1 MGKLEIKEL
10 YRNTDKYIDKKV
22 EISGWVRTIRDSK
35 TFGFIEINDGSFFK
49 NVQVV
54 IDDTLSNFAEICK
67 YTISSSIKVIG
78 ILVKTENAKQPF
90 EIKAENVELIAMAS
104 NDYPLQKKR
113 HTMEYLRTIAHLRPR
128 TNTFNAVFRVRSAA
142 SFAIHKF
149 FQERNFVYVHT
160 PIITGSDAEGAGEMF
175 NVNSFDLKNV
185 DKLEDGEV
193 DFSKDFF
200 GKPAHLTVS
209 GQLNVETYAFAFRN
223 VYTFGPTFRAENSN
237 TVKHAAEF
245 WMIEPEICFADLK
258 DDMNVAEDMLKYII
272 KYVLETCPE
281 EMEFFNNFIDKTLLE
296 RLDNVVNSEFGRIT
310 YTDAIKELE
319 KHNDEFDYKV
329 SWGVDLQTEHERYLS
344 EKIFNKPV
352 FVTDYPKDIK
362 AFYMKLNPDG
372 KTVAATDLLAP
383 GIGEIIGGSQRED
396 NLEILQNKIKELNM
410 DERDYWWYLDLRR
423 YGSVM
428 HSGFGLGFER
438 LIMYITGMQNI
449 RDVIPFPRTPKNCEF

>member
-1 MGKLEIKEL
+1 MDNILIREL
-10 YRNTDKYIDKKV
+10 YRNSEKYYSKDV
-22 EISGWVRTIRDSK
+22 QVSGWVRTVRDSK
-35 TFGFIEINDGSFFK
+35 TFGFIELNDGSFFK
-49 NVQVV
+49 NLQIVF
-54 IDDTLSNFAEICK
+54 DNTLENFENVCK
-67 YTISSSIKVIG
+67 LTLSSSIIVTG
-78 ILVKTENAKQPF
+78 TLVKTENAKQPF
-90 EIKAENVELIAMAS
+90 EIKAKEVKLVALSDPE
-104 NDYPLQKKR
+104 YPLQKKR

-128 TNTFNAVFRVRSAA
+128 TNTFNAVFRVRSVL
-142 SFAIHKF
+142 SYAIHKF
-149 FQERNFVYVHT
+149 FQENNFVYVHT

-175 NVNSFDLKNV
+175 NLNTFDLKNV
-185 DKLEDGEV
+185 DKLENGDV

-209 GQLNVETYAFAFRN
+209 GQLDVETYAFAFRN

-258 DDMNVAEDMLKYII
+258 DDMDLAESMLKFVI
-272 KYVLETCPE
+272 KYVLENCPE

-296 RLDNVVNSEFGRIT
+296 RLNNVINSDFGRIS

-319 KHNDEFDYKV
+319 KHNDEFEYKV

-344 EKIFNKPV
+344 EKIFKKPV
-352 FVTDYPKDIK
+352 FVTDYPAEIK

-396 NLEILQNKIKELNM
+396 SLEKLQNKIKDLKM
-410 DERDYWWYLDLRR
+410 DEKDYWWYLDLRR
-423 YGSVM
+423 YGSVP

-438 LIMYITGMQNI
+438 LMMYITGMQNI